1 MYLILHRRTVT
12 WPFYMRFV
20 LVPFVTIIFML
31 GFTFPIK
38 NSRQL

>member
-1 MYLILHRRTVT
+1 
-12 WPFYMRFV
+12 MRFV

-38 NSRQL
+38 NSRQLWTSAPKR